1 MIDYG
6 LLEVIENGA
15 TLPKTQV
22 VEGVTI
28 VMPITTVEEMT
39 LRRLEVKSRSTLI
52 MGISNEHQLKFNSIK
67 DVNQLLEAVEKRFK
81 MLDQTFD
88 RIQKL
93 VSQLE
98 LLDEKLSQE
107 DVNQKLLRSL
117 SPEWNT
123 HVVVWRKK
131 ADVDTMSMDD
141 LYNNLKVY
149 ELEVKGMSSSGSSTQ
164 NMALCPLQITTLAAL
179 IEQLI
184 LLKKL
189 ILLME
194 FLLLALIQPSSP
206 QLVHEDLEQIHPDD
220 INQDN
225 KYKESSRKSVLVET
239 TNSTALVSCDG
250 LDRYDWSDRAEKEL
264 NYALMAFSFSSSN
277 QRYLMTLL
285 VQHLVLETVKLLKS
299 QNDQLLKDL
308 KKSKLMVLGNFMH
321 GKPDLSFTGLDEFVN
336 KPVAENCKAKSSKEE
351 PKVDCNYHQKHIQ
364 NQRMVKPVWKNAHRV
379 QKHVILHVKL
389 EWRQNL
395 SKITFCYHYGLLIH
409 HFPKIQRVP
418 MMMDPNLQVMMER
431 RLMKIQEKNECND
444 QESKDNVN
452 STNNVNIASL
462 TVNTAGINRVNVV
475 GENISIEPQFD
486 PNMLALEDVS
496 IFDVSRN
503 DGEVADM
510 SNLDTT
516 IQVFRNK
523 KDERRIVIRNKAR
536 LVAQG
541 YTQEEE
547 IDYDEVF
554 APISRIEA
562 IRLFLAYTS
571 SKDFV
576 VYQMDIKSALLYKKI
591 KEEVYV
597 CQLPG
602 FEDPYLPD
610 RVCKVKKAL
619 YGLHQALRAWKPKRK
634 DTQVPQPSGPTKSV
648 ADEVVHK
655 ELGDRLVRAATT
667 YSSSEAEQ
675 DSGNINKTQSK
686 ATPNESSSQGTD
698 SGGGPKVLDLEKI
711 KTTQCNEIDSFKRR
725 VKKLEKRNRSRTHKL
740 KRLYKVDLTARVES
754 SREEVSLGEDA
765 SKQERR
771 IDDIDVD
778 TDITLLNDAD
788 NEMFDVDMLG
798 GKEMFVEGQ
807 DKTVTTEEIT
817 LAKALKALKTSK
829 LKAKRIVFQDPGY
842 KLKDLKSKKFDEIQ
856 EMFDREF
863 KRVNTFEDF
872 RTELMER
879 KDKRAGE
886 ELIQESTKKQKSPRI
901 VDLKIHKKGKK
912 SYYQIVRANGKSQ
925 MYMVFSKM
933 FKSFDREDLE
943 DLCKLVKAKFKSTRP
958 MEDFDL
964 LLRGDLKI
972 MFEPH
977 VEDKVWKLQQR
988 YKVLNWKLLEPA
1000 LYEITLATPSS
1011 RNVPNSP
1018 PLTPFV
1024 PPSRHEW
1031 DLMFQPVFDEFFNSP
1046 SSVAS
1051 LIHIKEAL
1059 ALVESTSSPS
1069 LTTIDQNAPSPKSL
1083 KKYRMK
1089 SRDPVDT
1096 LMVEKSKL
1104 DEDPQ
1109 GIAVDLTHYRGMV
1122 DTLIGA
1128 VNRGLLYSKD
1138 SAISLIAFANVDCAN
1153 CQDTRRSTSGMF
1165 RDILNI
1171 CPKIQG
1177 QEFDEPPTEEE
1188 ALSFIRKLG
1197 HFGENKYLVLTRLDF
1212 QEFKS
1217 YIKMYYKKN
1226 LNFVALIWEDL
1237 AYQIDNMDSKK
1248 HDKIFYHIFTKI
1260 IIHHFLDKDKPI
1272 SIRNRT
1278 FMHTARDDSLL
1289 GTMRF
1294 VSIHADTQVY
1304 SGILPKAMIN
1314 QGLLDSIAY
1323 KTYCAISSVAEPPK
1337 SRKSQKKSYSASL
1350 SEESPS
1356 NKKST
1361 KAKKVIATKPKLTK
1375 KKAPVKADK
1384 GKGLNVLSKVAL
1396 SEAAQLKE
1404 ATKQKKKDFH
1414 ISQAIGLY

>member
-1 MIDYG
+1 
-6 LLEVIENGA
+6 
-15 TLPKTQV
+15 
-22 VEGVTI
+22 
-28 VMPITTVEEMT
+28 
-39 LRRLEVKSRSTLI
+39 
-52 MGISNEHQLKFNSIK
+52 
-67 DVNQLLEAVEKRFK
+67 

-107 DVNQKLLRSL
+107 AVNQKLLRSFHL
-117 SPEWNT
+117 NGTHMLLCGGRKLMFKHTKHGFMSSLNNNTSSTNRTVNTAQEVNTAHGVSTTST
-123 HVVVWRKK
+123 HVNGAYSTNIDNLSD
-131 ADVDTMSMDD
+131 ADICSFFA
-141 LYNNLKVY
+141 
-149 ELEVKGMSSSGSSTQ
+149 S
-164 NMALCPLQITTLAAL
+164 
-179 IEQLI
+179 
-184 LLKKL
+184 
-189 ILLME
+189 
-194 FLLLALIQPSSP
+194 QPSSP
-206 QLVHEDLEQIHPDD
+206 QLVHEDLEQIHPND

-225 KYKESSRKSVLVET
+225 KYKEISRKSVLVET

-250 LDRYDWSDRAEKEL
+250 LDRYDWSDQAEKEP

-277 QRYLMTLL
+277 Q
-285 VQHLVLETVKLLKS
+285 
-299 QNDQLLKDL
+299 
-308 KKSKLMVLGNFMH
+308 SKAFRVFN
-321 GKPDLSFTGLDEFVN
+321 SRTRIVE
-336 KPVAENCKAKSSKEE
+336 ENMYIRFSEST
-351 PKVDCNYHQKHIQ
+351 PN
-364 NQRMVKPVWKNAHRV
+364 V
-379 QKHVILHVKL
+379 QKHVIMHVKL

-409 HFPKIQRVP
+409 HFPKIQRAP

-431 RLMKIQEKNECND
+431 RLTKIKEKNECND

-452 STNNVNIASL
+452 STNNVNIASS

-475 GENISIEPQFD
+475 GENISIERQFD

-503 DGEVADM
+503 DGEVADI

-516 IQVFRNK
+516 IQVSLILTTRIHKDHPLDQVIGDLQSATQTRKMLKNLEEQGFVSTIQQRKNHKDLQNCLFACFLSQEEPKKVFRNK
-523 KDERRIVIRNKAR
+523 KDERGIVIRNKAR

-562 IRLFLAYTS
+562 IKLFLAYTS

-576 VYQMDIKSALLYKKI
+576 VYQMDIKSAILYGKI
-591 KEEVYV
+591 EEKVYV

-619 YGLHQALRAWKPKRK
+619 YGLHQALRAW
-634 DTQVPQPSGPTKSV
+634 
-648 ADEVVHK
+648 
-655 ELGDRLVRAATT
+655 
-667 YSSSEAEQ
+667 
-675 DSGNINKTQSK
+675 
-686 ATPNESSSQGTD
+686 
-698 SGGGPKVLDLEKI
+698 VLDLEKT
-711 KTTQCNEIDSFKRR
+711 KTTQCNEIDNFKKR

-740 KRLYKVDLTARVES
+740 KRLYKFDLTARVES
-754 SREEVSLGEDA
+754 SREEASLGEDA
-765 SKQERR
+765 SKQERM

-778 TDITLLNDAD
+778 TDVTLLNDDD

-798 GKEMFVEGQ
+798 GNEMFVEGH

-817 LAKALKALKTSK
+817 LAKALKALKASK
-829 LKAKRIVFQDPGY
+829 LKAKGIVFQDP
-842 KLKDLKSKKFDEIQ
+842 
-856 EMFDREF
+856 
-863 KRVNTFEDF
+863 
-872 RTELMER
+872 
-879 KDKRAGE
+879 
-886 ELIQESTKKQKSPRI
+886 
-901 VDLKIHKKGKK
+901 
-912 SYYQIVRANGKSQ
+912 
-925 MYMVFSKM
+925 
-933 FKSFDREDLE
+933 
-943 DLCKLVKAKFKSTRP
+943 
-958 MEDFDL
+958 
-964 LLRGDLKI
+964 
-972 MFEPH
+972 
-977 VEDKVWKLQQR
+977 
-988 YKVLNWKLLEPA
+988 EPA
-1000 LYEITLATPSS
+1000 LHEITLATPSS
-1011 RNVPNSP
+1011 RLVPNSP

-1046 SSVAS
+1046 PSVAS
-1051 LIHIKEAL
+1051 LIHIEEAP
-1059 ALVESTSSPS
+1059 ALVESTGSPS

-1089 SRDPVDT
+1089 SCDPVDT
-1096 LMVEKSKL
+1096 PMVEKSKL

-1109 GIAVDLTHYRGMV
+1109 GIAVDPTHYRGMV
-1122 DTLIGA
+1122 DTLI
-1128 VNRGLLYSKD
+1128 
-1138 SAISLIAFANVDCAN
+1138 
-1153 CQDTRRSTSGMF
+1153 
-1165 RDILNI
+1165 DILNI

-1188 ALSFIRKLG
+1188 ALSFIRKLDTQVYSGILPKAMINQGLLDSIAYKTYCAISSVAEPPKSRKSQKKSYSASLSEESPSNKKSTKAKKVIATKPKLTKKKAPVKADKGKGLNVLSKGQEFDEPPTEEEALSFIRKLG
-1197 HFGENKYLVLTRLDF
+1197 HFEEIKYLVLTRLDF

-1217 YIKMYYKKN
+1217 YNRMYYKKN

-1323 KTYCAISSVAEPPK
+1323 KTYCVISSVAEPPK

-1350 SEESPS
+1350 PEESPS
-1356 NKKST
+1356 KKKST

-1384 GKGLNVLSKVAL
+1384 GKGLNVLSEVAL

-1404 ATKQKKKDFH
+1404 ATKQRKKDFH